1 MPDQL
6 NQWLPSVKQI
16 AKKAGAAILAVYNAG
31 GDIKVTLKD
40 DESPVT
46 VADKAG
52 HDIIMMELRALTP
65 DIPVLSEEG
74 VLPTFEERSA
84 WAEYWLVDP
93 LDGTKEFIN
102 RNGEFTVNIALIRDG
117 KAILGVVYV
126 PVKDIMY
133 SAAESC
139 GAFKESSGMVA
150 RLSARRV
157 PKDNIA
163 VVASRRHGAEALE
176 GMLARLAARFGRIDR
191 VSMGSSLKICLVAE
205 GVADWYP
212 RLALTSEWDTA
223 AAHAILTEA
232 GGVIVDAEKFLP
244 LKYNQKDSLLNP
256 YFHVF
261 ADQSINWKA
270 LLLTAEESS

>member
-6 NQWLPSVKQI
+6 NKWLPIVKQI
-16 AKKAGAAILAVYNAG
+16 AEKAGAAILTAYNAS
-31 GDIKVTLKD
+31 GDIEVALKE

-52 HDIIMMELRALTP
+52 HDIIVAALRTLTP

-74 VLPTFEERSA
+74 ELPTYGTRSA
-84 WAEYWLVDP
+84 WGDYWLVDP

-117 KAILGVVYV
+117 RAILGVVYV

-139 GAFKESSGMVA
+139 GAYKESSGVIT
-150 RLSARRV
+150 RLSVRQL
-157 PKDNIA
+157 PENNIA

-176 GMLARLAARFGRIDR
+176 AMLSRLASRFSNIDR

-223 AAHAILTEA
+223 AAHAVLSEA
-232 GGVIVDAEKFLP
+232 GGVIVDAEHFLP
-244 LKYNQKDSLLNP
+244 LRYNQKDSLLNP

-261 ADQSINWKA
+261 ADQSVNWQA
-270 LLLTAEESS
+270 LLLAE